1 MKRSVIAI
9 GAAVLLLCAALTAQ
23 PATSQS
29 PAKVV
34 TYLFEIFHGKD
45 ALVQA
50 MLRQTTNE
58 PELRDIAQGASA
70 SFEIEA
76 LAAQFAN
83 PLSHALS
90 PQEAE
95 QCLAFIESRGGAA
108 LLSASQ
114 RAASAKEL
122 PRHLDMLPTQEQ
134 RAVLAFFDS
143 SCFKKTTAFMG
154 SQEAREISRDYG
166 KSLMC
171 SYAER
176 TSAEMVGILRSHG
189 ECQELSAGWPN
200 QLRPNNSFKPKPLRG
215 SA

>member
-50 MLRQTTNE
+50 MLRQATNE

-76 LAAQFAN
+76 LAAQ
-83 PLSHALS
+83 S